1 MLLLLTL
8 TIYVIAPSSA
18 TLPSMYWSST
28 VKGKHEWW
36 YDPNP
41 NAYGCSTGEYSNRY
55 YDHYYPKYLGG
66 LPYCPNDK
74 IEVHDDFS
82 LVAGK
87 ARKNNK
93 AWFPNKNTVS
103 CMKCPASSYGSSTV
117 SFTSGHLFRMVCDE
131 SVVGA
136 LKENFSD
143 LLYGD
148 NDFSFN
154 ADGTFSSPFSLG
166 TDGLYQRWMLGADN
180 ERMTWTTHHDVICD
194 GVCNLRYTLV
204 TPTEQFGSAS
214 IGSVWWTSTNYYEVG
229 EASCDI
235 ELTRF

>member
-1 MLLLLTL
+1 MLLLTL

-18 TLPSMYWSST
+18 TLPSTYYMST
-28 VKGKHEWW
+28 VPGKREKW

-41 NAYGCSTGEYSNRY
+41 NAYGCSTGKYSMRPALAVPY
-55 YDHYYPKYLGG
+55 GY
-66 LPYCPNDK
+66 PYCPNDK

-82 LVAGK
+82 LVAAK
-87 ARKNNK
+87 ARENYPSPG
-93 AWFPNKNTVS
+93 AWSPWDNTVS

-154 ADGTFSSPFSLG
+154 ADGTFSLG

-180 ERMTWTTHHDVICD
+180 ERMTWTTHHDVVCD

-214 IGSVWWTSTNYYEVG
+214 IGSVWWTSTNYYEDG

-235 ELTRF
+235 QRIR

>member
-18 TLPSMYWSST
+18 TLPSTYYVST
-28 VKGKHEWW
+28 VPGKREKW

-41 NAYGCSTGEYSNRY
+41 NAYGCSTGKYSNRAGGSNRLS
-55 YDHYYPKYLGG
+55 YPF
-66 LPYCPNDK
+66 CPNDK

-82 LVAGK
+82 LVAAE
-87 ARKNNK
+87 AREMRGQGRKH
-93 AWFPNKNTVS
+93 TVS

-117 SFTSGHLFRMVCDE
+117 SFTSAHLFRMVCDE